1 MYFKTLCD
9 FWQTLA
15 GQADEHRREGTIR
28 TWLSSV
34 TADDLKT
41 RSNLLAL
48 TSCLFPHR
56 RRDRVYGLREKSL
69 ADIAIRAWSVGH
81 SRARRLHEWQ
91 SSYGA
96 PDFAATVRTLVEE
109 GGEVAHVHGPPT
121 VEEIN
126 HVLDHLA
133 SSCPY
138 SSPEIRASFQQ
149 EIHSPRQGLID
160 MLQRMSGLEAE
171 WMCRLILG
179 NLGQVQLPEELVMN
193 FLHSALGAT
202 LQVHDGLVDAVAS
215 IMSPRGDGE
224 SSMQYQHTAK
234 WRPQLGT
241 AIRRPTFEKARSIQ
255 HCRQLL
261 GRQPVYVERKY
272 DGEYC
277 QIHVRLLPAGYA
289 DIKIFSKSGRDS
301 TADRTA
307 LIPTIRRCLS
317 IGKQDCQVS
326 TGCVLIGEVVVWNDA
341 QQDIMPF
348 YKIRRY
354 IPRAGRHLGCGRDS
368 PPLAEEHLMIV
379 LFDCLLLDNVDC
391 VFEPYMQR
399 RHRLACVVRPVPGH
413 AVISEYTTIDMSSS
427 DATNQITNRLAHAIS
442 HQWEG
447 LIFKPSEATYL
458 TLEGHQQHQVK
469 LRKDMIPGLGDTADL
484 VVIGGAH
491 DGNYGASEWWTT
503 FYLACVDL
511 TAGGADDPTLQSFR
525 IVAAVS
531 RPAITITD
539 MQFLNRHGKA
549 HYLTPFDVAATPH
562 IETELTGQPP
572 PTAIFMRPLVVE
584 VVGAGFD
591 RLPNSRF
598 ESLRFPRVVKI
609 HLDRSFR
616 DAVTSEQYRHMAERS
631 QHSDINRDG
640 TSFQHWLSRLTEC
653 VNRPDTSR
661 SASRTASG
669 SAKSSRKRCREIEEV
684 GGVK

>member
-1 MYFKTLCD
+1 MYFKALCD
-9 FWQTLA
+9 FWQTIA
-15 GQADEHRREGTIR
+15 GQNDEHQRERTIR
-28 TWLSSV
+28 TWFQG
-34 TADDLKT
+34 AAGDDLNT
-41 RSNLLAL
+41 GSGLLAL

-81 SRARRLHEWQ
+81 SRARHLHEWQ
-91 SSYGA
+91 SSHGA

-121 VEEIN
+121 LEEIN

-133 SSCPY
+133 SGCPF
-138 SSPEIRASFQQ
+138 SSPKIRASFQH
-149 EIHSPRQGLID
+149 ENHSPRQGVID

-193 FLHSALGAT
+193 FLHPALGTA
-202 LQVHDGLVDAVAS
+202 LQVHDGLVNAVAL
-215 IMSPRGDGE
+215 IMTPQGDGE
-224 SSMQYQHTAK
+224 SSMQYQHMSK
-234 WRPQLGT
+234 WRPQLGM
-241 AIRRPTFEKARSIQ
+241 AIHRPTFEKARSIQ

-261 GRQPVYVERKY
+261 GRQLVYVERKY

-277 QIHVRLLPAGYA
+277 QIHVRLLPAGET

-301 TADRTA
+301 TADRHA
-307 LIPTIRRCLS
+307 LIPTIHQCLN
-317 IGKQDCQVS
+317 IGKQDCQVNI
-326 TGCVLIGEVVVWNDA
+326 GCVLIGEMVVWNDA

-348 YKIRRY
+348 YNIRRY
-354 IPRAGRHLGCGRDS
+354 ILRTGRRLGCGRDS
-368 PPLAEEHLMIV
+368 PPLPGEHLMIV

-391 VFEPYMQR
+391 MFEPYVQR
-399 RHRLACVVRPVPGH
+399 RKRLAHIVRPVPGH
-413 AVISEYTTIDMSSS
+413 AVISEYTTIDVSSNNAAS
-427 DATNQITNRLAHAIS
+427 QITHRLAHAIS

-447 LIFKPSEATYL
+447 LMFKPSQAPYVAL
-458 TLEGHQQHQVK
+458 DDRQQHPVK
-469 LRKDMIPGLGDTADL
+469 LRKDMIPGLGDSADL

-491 DGNYGASEWWTT
+491 DMKYGASEWWTT

-511 TAGGADDPTLQSFR
+511 TAEGADDTTLHSFR

-531 RPAITITD
+531 RPAITATD
-539 MQFLNRHGKA
+539 MRFLNRHGKA
-549 HYLTPFDVAATPH
+549 HYLTPFDVAAAPH

-609 HLDRSFR
+609 HSDRSFR

-631 QHSDINRDG
+631 QHGDINGDG

-669 SAKSSRKRCREIEEV
+669 SAKSSRKRYREIEEV